1 MAPDDLNEQDDIQV
15 APEPKAK
22 SNMLIII
29 LVLMNFLLILGLAAW
44 FIFFQDKGDAGK
56 SGQGASNVAEG
67 EESIEDSVK
76 SAAVGPI
83 IQLDPF
89 LVNLDE
95 PGSNRYLKAVIQLEV
110 TTPEEEAEVKNRAV
124 QLRDLILTYLSSL
137 TYSQTQG
144 VVNKDIIRT
153 TLIKQI
159 NKAMVSGKIA
169 KLYFTEF
176 VIQ

>member
-1 MAPDDLNEQDDIQV
+1 MAPDDLNEQDDLKV
-15 APEPKAK
+15 SSEPKGK
-22 SNMLIII
+22 GNMLIII
-29 LVLMNFLLILGLAAW
+29 LVLMNFLLILALGAW
-44 FIFFQDKGDAGK
+44 FIFFQEKGETGK
-56 SGQGASNVAEG
+56 DGQAATNVSGN
-67 EESIEDSVK
+67 EEDEDGVK
-76 SAAVGPI
+76 KATIGPI

-110 TTPEEEAEVKNRAV
+110 DTPEAEAEVKNRAV
-124 QLRDLILTYLSSL
+124 QLRDLVITYLSSL

-159 NKAMVSGKIA
+159 NKTMASGKIS